1 MEESINREVS
11 EMLKIN
17 IVKPS
22 ESPFCSP
29 VFIVSKKEGKNR
41 FCVDKKLLNSHTFFD
56 CEPMSDSD
64 EMFLKLLLDISSFLK
79 LICRRV
85 IGNTS

>member
-29 VFIVSKKEGKNR
+29 VFIVPKKDGTNR